1 MVSPGSPCSQNDG
14 DPRAVVTPEQRCPL
28 GSAAP
33 LSPPGQDVLC
43 GAGGISAADSAAAP
57 PVSCPGGHTRGPQ
70 GQRGC
75 GRQGASFPGHH
86 RGSGGFLR
94 VGRGTGRAEGPAV
107 WRSPCP
113 ARPLPA
119 RARAGPG
126 GLGAIGVPPQRKHR
140 GQSVRVCRGRWGK
153 EAGLN
158 LRKRSPAARQL
169 PGERVG
175 APSPALFGAG
185 PRCRRCQAQGRR
197 HPQMAPVS
205 GTRLGLSFHGEA
217 PTKGVTVLPG
227 TGTAPNPSCTPQLS
241 PACGQRQAP
250 AGIGAGKVGHRPGVG
265 CQNPPERDCG
275 EPRNPSPSGRCPSP
289 PGSKQAPFAC
299 SRNA

>member
-1 MVSPGSPCSQNDG
+1 MRLTQPRPHRFPAWG
-14 DPRAVVTPEQRCPL
+14 DTQ
-28 GSAAP
+28 
-33 LSPPGQDVLC
+33 
-43 GAGGISAADSAAAP
+43 GG
-57 PVSCPGGHTRGPQ
+57 
-70 GQRGC
+70 
-75 GRQGASFPGHH
+75 H
-86 RGSGGFLR
+86 RGSGA
-94 VGRGTGRAEGPAV
+94 VGGGGLPSRGTTEAPAGSSGWAAGQAGLKAQPCGGPRV
-107 WRSPCP
+107 LPVPCP
-113 ARPLPA
+113 LWPGLAPA
-119 RARAGPG
+119 GW
-126 GLGAIGVPPQRKHR
+126 GAIGVPPQRKHR

-217 PTKGVTVLPG
+217 PTKGVTVPPG

-250 AGIGAGKVGHRPGVG
+250 AGRGAGKVGHRPGVG

-275 EPRNPSPSGRCPSP
+275 EPRNPSAGGRCPSP